1 MKIDLDN
8 IDEQIFTVLTQEMEN
23 IVFSLEDENFTT
35 KSKEPSTITLFPSIY
50 LHRLP
55 SVETGFDLENDR
67 INGGIF
73 TYEVSVTSNV
83 DKDDAKDIMLA
94 VAKVMKLMGFNA
106 TSLPFYVELDN
117 NLHKQSSRWQR
128 VLYEGDLLDFKTS

>member
-8 IDEQIFTVLTQEMEN
+8 IDEQIFTVLTEEVEN
-23 IVFSLEDENFTT
+23 IVFTLEDENFTT

-73 TYEVSVTSNV
+73 TYELSVTSNN
-83 DKDDAKDIMLA
+83 KDEVKEIMLA

-106 TSLPFYVELDN
+106 TSLPFYAELEN